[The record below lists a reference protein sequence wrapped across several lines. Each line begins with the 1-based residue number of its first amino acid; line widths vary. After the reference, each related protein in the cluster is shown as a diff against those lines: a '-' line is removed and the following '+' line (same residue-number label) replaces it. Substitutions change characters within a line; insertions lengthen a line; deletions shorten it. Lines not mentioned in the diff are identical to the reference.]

1 VGRGSFQICPIT
13 AATGCK
19 LLPASW
25 RPCTWPSYLW
35 NGVVWIPQNGTAGDH
50 IVLRPWPCYVS
61 FLKSD
66 VHGPFAFVL
75 PPQMRIHISETYLIC
90 GQGIFK

>member
-25 RPCTWPSYLW
+25 RPCPWSSYLW
-35 NGVVWIPQNGTAGDH
+35 NGVVWVPQNGTSGDQ
-50 IVLRPWPCYVS
+50 IV
-61 FLKSD
+61 
-66 VHGPFAFVL
+66 
-75 PPQMRIHISETYLIC
+75 
-90 GQGIFK
+90 